1 MRKEKEQ
8 YKKASSGKYAKSGK
22 KKTRKSP
29 RSSSTVRKIQW
40 AVILVA
46 LVLLVFEIS
55 FGLSMRE
62 GAAKPLPQE
71 TAESMEPTDSTEATQ
86 PPQTEAL
93 AEEVSLNMV
102 HGLTITEVG
111 SYTGIYMEDGSDD
124 IVSGILMIQVTN
136 NGEEDIEYAEIRMT
150 YGGETAYF
158 KLSTLPAGKTA
169 ILLEMNRMEY
179 TADAGYTA
187 AVIENVAV
195 FQQELSVCEDKI
207 QLQVLDGA
215 VNVKNI
221 SGEDIDGD
229 IIVYY
234 KNYSSEIYY
243 GGITYM
249 IRIQGGLKADEIR
262 QSPAA
267 HISPSG
273 SSVMFVTC
281 GA

>member
-1 MRKEKEQ
+1 MRKEKKQ
-8 YKKASSGKYAKSGK
+8 YKNARYGKYARSGK
-22 KKTRKSP
+22 KKTQKPLLSP
-29 RSSSTVRKIQW
+29 SAVRKILW
-40 AVILVA
+40 GVILVV
-46 LVLLVFEIS
+46 LVVLLFEIS

-62 GAAKPLPQE
+62 GTAKPLPQE
-71 TAESMEPTDSTEATQ
+71 TTEPTETIQPTQ
-86 PPQTEAL
+86 PTQTDGPT
-93 AEEVSLNMV
+93 EEVSLNLD

-111 SYTGIYMEDGSDD
+111 SYTGIYMEDGSDE

-150 YGGETAYF
+150 YGDGTAYF

-169 ILLEMNRMEY
+169 VLLELNRMEY

-234 KNYSSEIYY
+234 KNFASDIYY